1 MIEEYDIGREFAE
14 AAAAF
19 TEHGDETLIRNFCAK
34 YGIKYTLTTTET
46 VEFYDVEEED
56 DQDSTRKNQ

>member
-1 MIEEYDIGREFAE
+1 MTLEEHDIGREFSE

-19 TEHGDETLIRNFCAK
+19 TEKGDETLIRNFCEK

-46 VEFYDVEEED
+46 VEFYDVEEEND
-56 DQDSTRKNQ
+56 

>member
-1 MIEEYDIGREFAE
+1 MEEYDIEQEFSE

-19 TEHGDETLIRNFCAK
+19 TETGDETLIIKFCEK

-46 VEFYDVEEED
+46 VEFYDVEEEND
-56 DQDSTRKNQ
+56 

>member
-19 TEHGDETLIRNFCAK
+19 TEHGDETLITNFAK
-34 YGIKYTLTTTET
+34 NTE
-46 VEFYDVEEED
+46 
-56 DQDSTRKNQ
+56 SNTR